1 MLTINDIE
9 IKIEFKFNAENV
21 NDTPQFVSPMKPS
34 QYLENSY
41 EEYFYENYLKDISE
55 KYILELP
62 DKNLYLKQ
70 VHETYPECLK
80 NYQEK
85 YYKGCKK
92 SSKFTNDDND
102 INFYEYCKKKSEESL
117 KNLFKIIL

>member
-1 MLTINDIE
+1 MNE
-9 IKIEFKFNAENV
+9 EEFFRILGIDVQES
-21 NDTPQFVSPMKPS
+21 DDETSF
-34 QYLENSY
+34 YY

-70 VHETYPECLK
+70 VHETSPECLK

-85 YYKGCKK
+85 
-92 SSKFTNDDND
+92 
-102 INFYEYCKKKSEESL
+102 
-117 KNLFKIIL
+117 